1 MSQADEQKKIQDI
14 LSQYP
19 TKRAATLPLLYMA
32 QEKFGYIS
40 MEGAQWVASFVD
52 ISVTEVLETASFY
65 SLFHKKPV
73 GKNKIRVCGTVSCA
87 LLGARAVGEKV
98 CQTTGIKNSGESS
111 QDGKFHFEYVE
122 CLGYCD
128 QAPAM
133 QVNKKTYK
141 KISPEKIEKVLKEY

>member
-1 MSQADEQKKIQDI
+1 MSQADEQKKKKDI

-87 LLGARAVGEKV
+87 LVGSRALGEKV
-98 CQTTGIKNSGESS
+98 CKTIGVQKGGESS
-111 QDGKFHFEYVE
+111 KDGKFHFEYVE

-128 QAPAM
+128 QAPVL
-133 QVNKKTYK
+133 QINKKTYK
-141 KISPEKIEKVLKEY
+141 KISPENV